1 MFSPMNFLSEG
12 NTIPVVLLG
21 VCYNDFKENKEDV
34 MKRLLSCQPSEMIT
48 MNGAELKA
56 AIAASEGRTIMT
68 ETVALVPPMLGSISN
83 AELAS
88 AFGSDMILLN
98 GLDVLNPVIYG
109 IPETDD
115 PVKTLRDLSG
125 RVIGVNLEPVD
136 ADAAMMENR
145 IEICKGRTA
154 CAETYKAA
162 NDLGFS
168 FICLTGNPGTGVT
181 NAKIAEAIK
190 CAKEHFHGLIIAGKM
205 HAAGVDEPVIDLDSI
220 KAFVEAGADVILMPA
235 CGTVPGL
242 QESEI
247 HEACELIRKHGALS
261 MTAIGTSQETSDP
274 ETIREFALSSKRAG
288 VDIQHI
294 GDAGWGGV
302 ALPEN
307 IMAMSIA
314 IRGKRHT
321 YFRMAQSAKR

>member
-1 MFSPMNFLSEG
+1 
-12 NTIPVVLLG
+12 
-21 VCYNDFKENKEDV
+21 
-34 MKRLLSCQPSEMIT
+34 MKRLLSCQASEMLA

-56 AIAASEGRTIMT
+56 AIAASEGRTIIT
-68 ETVALVPPMLGSISN
+68 ETVSLVPPMLGSISN

-98 GLDVLNPVIYG
+98 GCDVFQPTIYG
-109 IPETDD
+109 IPESDD
-115 PVKTLRDLSG
+115 PIKTLRELSG
-125 RVIGVNLEPVD
+125 RPIGVNLEPIDMD
-136 ADAAMMENR
+136 ANMMESR

-154 CAETYKAA
+154 CEETYKQA
-162 NDLGFS
+162 NALGFS

-181 NAKIAEAIK
+181 NAKIAEAIRN
-190 CAKEHFHGLIIAGKM
+190 AKKHFQGLIIAGKM
-205 HAAGVDEPVIDLDSI
+205 HAAGVDEPVIDLESI
-220 KAFVEAGADVILMPA
+220 DAFIEAGADVILMPA

-242 QESEI
+242 QEEQI
-247 HEACELIRKHGALS
+247 HVACERIRKAGALS

-321 YFRMAQSAKR
+321 YFKMAQSAKR